1 MPLKLDIKQQF
12 LARSDRVKCV
22 DLHPKE
28 PWMLVALYN
37 GNVHIWNH
45 ETQQVQKSFE
55 VSDVPVRACCF
66 VVRKSWIVT
75 GSDDMMLRVYNY
87 NTMERVQSWE
97 GHSDYIRCILS
108 HPTLPYIIT
117 SSDDLSI
124 KLWDWDKSMNQVQ
137 SLEGHS
143 HYVMQIALNPKDN
156 NTFASASLDKT
167 VKVWQLGS
175 SSANFSLE
183 GHDKGV
189 NSVDYF
195 QGGDKPYLVSGADDR
210 TVRVWDYQNKS
221 CVQVL
226 EGHLENVTLVS
237 FHPELPLIVSGGEDG
252 SLRFWHSS
260 TYRLETNVNYGLDR
274 IWCGGML
281 KGSNSI
287 AVGYDEGSMILR
299 VGREEPAMSMDI
311 TGNGKLMWAKHSE
324 VMQANMKAGT
334 LELKDGE
341 RIQLAAKDLGS
352 CEIYPQTL
360 QHNPNGRFVVVCGD
374 GEYIIYTAMALR
386 NKQYGSAQEFVWAA
400 DASEYAIRD
409 MGKVKIFKNFEERNI
424 FRPQQQCEGIFGGTL
439 LGVKSK
445 GSLSFHDWESLELI
459 RRIEISVKNVFWN
472 ESGTLVA
479 ITDADSFYVL
489 QYNADVAN
497 TALQSQ
503 TNIDEDGVIDSLDIL
518 GETQDHIRAGRWVG
532 DCFIYTTNHN
542 RLNYY
547 VGGEIVTI
555 SHLDRVMYILGY
567 IPKTNRLYLGDK
579 ECSIVSYSLPLSVLE
594 YQTAIMRKDHR
605 AAAQILPSIREDQRT
620 RVAHFLD
627 KQGLKEQALVV
638 STDPDHKFD
647 LSLQL
652 KETRVAFELAEQADN
667 QDKWKQLSELALS
680 KCEFNL
686 ARNCMLRAGDYPS
699 LLLLATSAGDR
710 ELLEQVADLAMN
722 AGQTNI
728 AFTCFITLGEIQKCV
743 NLLCDSGHYPEAS
756 FMAHTYLPS
765 ETCNVV
771 DQWVQSVGTI
781 NTKAAESIADPV
793 KYENLFPDYQQALKA
808 QTVFSSEHSATPADN
823 YSNLPLN
830 INRNLLNELEQLNP
844 AKSADADVPI
854 KDADIEFDDLD
865 LLDGDVG
872 NDLTADDLNLGDE
885 DLLKDD

>member
-22 DLHPKE
+22 DMHPKE
-28 PWMLVALYN
+28 PWLLVALYN

-55 VSDVPVRACCF
+55 VADVPVRACRF
-66 VVRKSWIVT
+66 VVRKSWIVA

-97 GHSDYIRCILS
+97 GHSDYIRCILA
-108 HPTLPYIIT
+108 HPSLPYLIT

-124 KLWDWDKSMNQVQ
+124 RLWDWDKSFSQVQ

-175 SSANFSLE
+175 NSANFSLE

-189 NSVDYF
+189 NCVDYF

-210 TVRVWDYQNKS
+210 SVRVWDYQNKS

-226 EGHLENVTLVS
+226 EGHIENVTLVS
-237 FHPELPLIVSGGEDG
+237 FHPELPLIMSGGEDG

-281 KGSNSI
+281 KGSNSVAI
-287 AVGYDEGSMILR
+287 GYDEGSMILR
-299 VGREEPAMSMDI
+299 VGREEPAISMDT
-311 TGNGKLMWAKHSE
+311 TGNGKVMWAKHSE
-324 VMQANMKAGT
+324 VMQANLKAGT
-334 LELKDGE
+334 MEIKDGE

-374 GEYIIYTAMALR
+374 GEYIIHTAMALR

-409 MGKVKIFKNFEERNI
+409 MGKVKIFKNFEERNT
-424 FRPQQQCEGIFGGTL
+424 FRPQQACEGIFGGNL
-439 LGVKSK
+439 LAVKSK

-459 RRIEISVKNVFWN
+459 RRIEISVKNIFWN
-472 ESGTLVA
+472 ETGTLLA
-479 ITDADSFYVL
+479 ISDPDSFYVL
-489 QYNADVAN
+489 QYKAELANAS
-497 TALQSQ
+497 LQQQ
-503 TNIDEDGVIDSLDIL
+503 TNLDEDGVIDSFEVL
-518 GETQDHIRAGRWVG
+518 GEIQDQVRTGRWVG

-555 SHLDRVMYILGY
+555 AHLDRVMYILGY

-579 ECSIVSYSLPLSVLE
+579 ECSVSSYSLPLSVLE
-594 YQTAIMRKDHR
+594 YQTAIMRKDFQ
-605 AAAQILPSIREDQRT
+605 AASQILPSIDPDQRT

-627 KQGLKEQALVV
+627 KQGFKEEALAV
-638 STDPDHKFD
+638 STDPDHRFD

-652 KETRVAFELAEQADN
+652 KQTEIAFELAEQADN

-680 KCEFNL
+680 RCEFNL
-686 ARNCMLRAGDYPS
+686 ARRCMLQAHDYPS

-710 ELLEQVADLAMN
+710 ELLEQVADLAMT

-728 AFTCFITLGEIQKCV
+728 AFNCFLTLGQLQKCID
-743 NLLCDSGHYPEAS
+743 LLCDSGHYPEAS
-756 FMAHTYLPS
+756 FLSHTYLPS
-765 ETCNVV
+765 QTSSSVEK
-771 DQWVQSVGTI
+771 WVASAGSYSAKV
-781 NTKAAESIADPV
+781 AESIADPA
-793 KYENLFPDYQQALKA
+793 KYENLFPDFQQALKA
-808 QTVFSSEHSATPADN
+808 EAALAPLMESPQPASSYPT
-823 YSNLPLN
+823 LPLN
-830 INRNLLNELEQLNP
+830 LSRQILKELEEELP
-844 AKSADADVPI
+844 ASSEEGKEAGEDLG
-854 KDADIEFDDLD
+854 DLD
-865 LLDGDVG
+865 LLGGEDTE
-872 NDLTADDLNLGDE
+872 NLTVEDLNLGD
-885 DLLKDD
+885 DLLGDD

>member
-55 VSDVPVRACCF
+55 VADVPVRACCF
-66 VVRKSWIVT
+66 VVRRSWIVT

-97 GHSDYIRCILS
+97 GHSDYIRCILA
-108 HPTLPYIIT
+108 HPTLPYLIT
-117 SSDDLSI
+117 SSDDLTI
-124 KLWDWDKSMNQVQ
+124 KLWDWDKGMSLVH
-137 SLEGHS
+137 SLEGHT
-143 HYVMQIALNPKDN
+143 HYIMQLAINPKDN

-175 SSANFSLE
+175 LTANFSLE
-183 GHDKGV
+183 GHEKGV
-189 NSVDYF
+189 NAVDYF

-299 VGREEPAMSMDI
+299 VGREEPAMSMDV
-311 TGNGKLMWAKHSE
+311 TGNGKFMWAKHSE
-324 VMQANMKAGT
+324 VMQTNMKAGT

-341 RIQLAAKDLGS
+341 RIQLSPKDLGS

-409 MGKVKIFKNFEERNI
+409 MGKVKIFKNFEERNT
-424 FRPQQQCEGIFGGTL
+424 FRPHQACEGIFGGTL

-445 GSLSFHDWESLELI
+445 GSLSFHDWESLELV

-472 ESGTLVA
+472 EAGTLVTM
-479 ITDADSFYVL
+479 TDSDSFYVL
-489 QYNADVAN
+489 QYKAEIASA
-497 TALQSQ
+497 ALQSQ
-503 TNIDEDGVIDSLDIL
+503 TSLDEDGVLEAFEVL
-518 GETQDHIRAGRWVG
+518 GEIQDHVRTGRWVG

-579 ECSIVSYSLPLSVLE
+579 ECSVVSYSLPLPVLE
-594 YQTAIMRKDHR
+594 YQTAIMRKDHG
-605 AAAQILPSIREDQRT
+605 AAAQILPSISHDQRT

-627 KQGLKEQALVV
+627 KQGLKEQALAV
-638 STDPDHKFD
+638 STDADHKFD

-652 KETRVAFELAEQADN
+652 KETKVAFELAEQADN
-667 QDKWKQLSELALS
+667 QDKWKQLSEVALA

-686 ARNCMLRAGDYPS
+686 ARNCMLKAGDYPS
-699 LLLLATSAGDR
+699 LMLLATSAGDR
-710 ELLEQVADLAMN
+710 DLLEQVADLAMT

-728 AFTCFITLGEIQKCV
+728 AFTCFLTLGQVQKCID
-743 NLLCDSGHYPEAS
+743 LLSDSGHYPEAS

-765 ETCNVV
+765 LTSSVV
-771 DQWVQSVGTI
+771 ERWVESVGSVSS
-781 NTKAAESIADPV
+781 KAAESLADPA
-793 KYENLFPDYQQALKA
+793 KYGNLFPDFQLALKA
-808 QTVFSSEHSATPADN
+808 EAVLSPESLAATPASS
-823 YSNLPLN
+823 YPSIPLN
-830 INRNLLNELEQLNP
+830 INRHLLGEIEQQETADSSAEVA
-844 AKSADADVPI
+844 AKEP
-854 KDADIEFDDLD
+854 DIDFGDLD
-865 LLDGDVG
+865 LLEGDDG
-872 NDLTADDLNLGDE
+872 NNLTADDLTLGDE
-885 DLLKDD
+885 DLLND